1 MKVTID
7 AAGRKVEVECAD
19 ANTSPREV
27 LSEALDA
34 WKATDGAT
42 RPSEGPAYGFTAAH
56 AGYQQSP
63 MNMGGY
69 GGADVRP
76 VKA

>member
-27 LSEALDA
+27 LGEALDA
-34 WKATDGAT
+34 WKATDGA
-42 RPSEGPAYGFTAAH
+42 PDSQGPAYGFTANH
-56 AGYQQSP
+56 AGWQQSP
-63 MNMGGY
+63 MNGG
-69 GGADVRP
+69 RMRE

>member
-1 MKVTID
+1 MRVTID

-27 LSEALDA
+27 LGEALDA
-34 WKATDGAT
+34 WKATDGAVS
-42 RPSEGPAYGFTAAH
+42 PSQGPAFGMVATH

-63 MNMGGY
+63 MNGGHI
-69 GGADVRP
+69 RE